1 MPREGAGV
9 GAEEARRD
17 ERPLTGPVSGRLPAE
32 HSLTDRKVRGAWRR
46 LPGARDGAG
55 TGGRGARPQ
64 QEALRTPQS
73 LSFFFKGSPLR
84 PMWTISRVLSEFLT
98 VLLLSYMF
106 HFCPRGLWD
115 LSSPTGAGTRA
126 PCDGRRSPNHWET
139 GKAQRLDWF
148 RKLY

>member
-46 LPGARDGAG
+46 LPGARDRAG

-73 LSFFFKGSPLR
+73 LSF
-84 PMWTISRVLSEFLT
+84 SRDPPS
-98 VLLLSYMF
+98 
-106 HFCPRGLWD
+106 
-115 LSSPTGAGTRA
+115 A
-126 PCDGRRSPNHWET
+126 PCGPFLESFLN
-139 GKAQRLDWF
+139 F
-148 RKLY
+148 

>member
-55 TGGRGARPQ
+55 TGRRCAPP
-64 QEALRTPQS
+64 A
-73 LSFFFKGSPLR
+73 GSPENATE
-84 PMWTISRVLSEFLT
+84 PFFLFQGIPPPPH
-98 VLLLSYMF
+98 VD
-106 HFCPRGLWD
+106 HF
-115 LSSPTGAGTRA
+115 
-126 PCDGRRSPNHWET
+126 
-139 GKAQRLDWF
+139 
-148 RKLY
+148 